1 MYSDPCA
8 AVDGHPE
15 VTRRPGV
22 ADLGDRDVVTA
33 FLLDRPGEGDRVL
46 LVASSAAV
54 LDRDVYF

>member
-1 MYSDPCA
+1 MGDGAVEHHGSIRGA
-8 AVDGHPE
+8 AED
-15 VTRRPGV
+15 